1 MDRKFKKR
9 FLKTEINRK
18 VDTKIFVEAYFST
31 YKQFNYA
38 LDEARWI
45 ERSSISFHLHPFY
58 LRLTSPNVK
67 LNCS

>member
-45 ERSSISFHLHPFY
+45 ERRRAKHLSRSISVLSISVS
-58 LRLTSPNVK
+58 LRLM
-67 LNCS
+67 